1 MKRALVTIAALLV
14 FVAACGDDDAA
25 TTTTAATT
33 TAATTTTAVTTTVAE
48 TTTAATTTTTAPTTT
63 TTMAPAFAFLPT
75 GFGVVDFGA
84 TPEAV
89 IAALTPLF
97 GAPTKDTGW
106 IQEPICPP
114 PLYRLI
120 GFGTEL
126 FEFTAIF
133 TTAEYFAPAGTEQF
147 FGYSWE
153 PGSLTMP
160 ASATSPNLGYV
171 TTVAEIQA
179 LYPQVQIGPHPLLD
193 DAFEFVID
201 GEGHYDI
208 RGVISGGLAD
218 DLVLGIRGG
227 GSCGE

>member
-1 MKRALVTIAALLV
+1 VKRVLAALLLL
-14 FVAACGDDDAA
+14 VAACGDDDAA
-25 TTTTAATT
+25 TTTAAVTT
-33 TAATTTTAVTTTVAE
+33 TAATTTSAVVTTIAE
-48 TTTAATTTTTAPTTT
+48 TTTTTTTTAPTTT
-63 TTMAPAFAFLPT
+63 TTMAPVFAFLPT
-75 GFGVVDFGA
+75 GLGVVDFGA

-89 IAALTPLF
+89 IAALTPHF
-97 GAPTKDTGW
+97 GDPTKDTGW
-106 IQEPICPP
+106 IDEPICPP

-160 ASATSPNLGYV
+160 ASASAPNLGAG
-171 TTVAEIQA
+171 TTVAQLQA
-179 LYPQVQIGPHPLLD
+179 LYPGVVIGPHELLD
-193 DAFEFVID
+193 APAYQFNVD

-208 RGVISGGLAD
+208 RGALTGGDAGD
-218 DLVLGIRGG
+218 IVTEIRGG

>member
-1 MKRALVTIAALLV
+1 MKRVFAALLLL
-14 FVAACGDDDAA
+14 VAACGDDDAA
-25 TTTTAATT
+25 TTTAAVTTLAETTTTAVTTTLAETTT
-33 TAATTTTAVTTTVAE
+33 TAATTTTVA
-48 TTTAATTTTTAPTTT
+48 TTTTAP
-63 TTMAPAFAFLPT
+63 APTFAFLPT
-75 GFGVVDFGA
+75 GLGVVDFGA
-84 TPEAV
+84 APQAV

-106 IQEPICPP
+106 VAEPICPP

-126 FEFTAIF
+126 FEFTVIF

-160 ASATSPNLGYV
+160 ASASAPNLGV
-171 TTVAEIQA
+171 GTTVAQLQA
-179 LYPQVQIGPHPLLD
+179 LYPGVVVGPHPLLD
-193 DAFEFVID
+193 APAFEFRVD
-201 GEGHYDI
+201 GPGYQDV
-208 RGVISGGLAD
+208 RGALTGGGAGD
-218 DLVLGIRGG
+218 FVTEIRGG